1 MLSCSQLLKAS
12 WAIVIWVFHLASN
25 SQERSQ
31 KVMFQCLN
39 DYWQKYQAYYL
50 IIIAIFL
57 TFTAAVAVSKA
68 RLKIKKHSCTFK
80 TAILQWSFLLLYMQ
94 QKSVFLF
101 CVTGVPKQ
109 WVVPCLLRATPVLVP
124 SPVLPSLCTP
134 GALPSSLSNHS
145 SQPRDAATHKKE
157 LQINSKKRRERRR
170 GGKTPWKLGWSRNRK
185 RVTESTQT
193 ATSWLEETLFSGLGK
208 GVRASSQGCS
218 SWFETSW
225 AQRLRTGKMP
235 PTFPRFKGN
244 AFLLF

>member
-1 MLSCSQLLKAS
+1 MIIGRRIKRTISSLLLYFLLSQ
-12 WAIVIWVFHLASN
+12 WQWRV
-25 SQERSQ
+25 Q
-31 KVMFQCLN
+31 KQDWRFE
-39 DYWQKYQAYYL
+39 
-50 IIIAIFL
+50 
-57 TFTAAVAVSKA
+57 
-68 RLKIKKHSCTFK
+68 KHSCTLK
-80 TAILQWSFLLLYMQ
+80 TAFLQSSFLLLYMQ

-101 CVTGVPKQ
+101 HVTGAPKQ

-145 SQPRDAATHKKE
+145 SQPREVATQKEE
-157 LQINSKKRRERRR
+157 LQIKSKKRRERRR

-193 ATSWLEETLFSGLGK
+193 ATSWLEETLFSSWGK

-235 PTFPRFKGN
+235 PTFTRFKRN